1 MYMNRG
7 VNVMDKQTVQTVLRN
22 YFRLFPNADSII
34 IADRQKYLYY
44 ERSVHL
50 DLQIKPG
57 DLLPEKSITK
67 EAMDKG
73 YRVKEVIEHEEID
86 MAYRAR
92 SEPITIG
99 IEIVGAITA
108 IYPLHATPLHRPYR
122 TVRTKDRWVPIH
134 LADIGYLEANNRKT
148 SISSSS

>member
-44 ERSVHL
+44 EPSVHL

-67 EAMDKG
+67 DAMGKG
-73 YRVKEVIEHEEID
+73 YRVKEVIEHEEIY
-86 MAYRAR
+86 MSYRAI
-92 SEPITIG
+92 SEPSLIG
-99 IEIVGAITA
+99 KDIVGAIPA
-108 IYPLHATPLHRPYR
+108 LYPLLATTLH
-122 TVRTKDRWVPIH
+122 
-134 LADIGYLEANNRKT
+134 L
-148 SISSSS
+148 